1 MLNYLFWKY
10 NIKFA
15 VPLLFQMSE
24 GKKIRIDKW
33 LWAARFFKTR
43 SQAAHAILGGRVH
56 VNGVRIKPAR
66 IVNIGD
72 ELCIH
77 RGEYEFV
84 VIVQELSAKRGPAVQ
99 AGTLY
104 KETEESI
111 VARESK
117 RQQQRMSASEQF
129 GPAKRPGKRDRRLI
143 RSFTRKE

>member
-1 MLNYLFWKY
+1 M
-10 NIKFA
+10 
-15 VPLLFQMSE
+15 
-24 GKKIRIDKW
+24 
-33 LWAARFFKTR
+33 
-43 SQAAHAILGGRVH
+43 
-56 VNGVRIKPAR
+56 NGVRIKPAR

-72 ELCIH
+72 ELCIQK
-77 RGEYEFV
+77 GEYEFV

-111 VARESK
+111 IARESQRK
-117 RQQQRMSASEQF
+117 QQRMSAAERF